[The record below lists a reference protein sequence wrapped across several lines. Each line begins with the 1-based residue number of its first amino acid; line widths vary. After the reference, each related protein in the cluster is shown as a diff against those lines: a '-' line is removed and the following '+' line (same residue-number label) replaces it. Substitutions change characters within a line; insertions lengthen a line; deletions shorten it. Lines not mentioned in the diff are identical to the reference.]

1 MKRISK
7 HFSLLP
13 QHAVYDTLDTPV
25 GMLLLTAT
33 PQGLRSILW
42 EHEFQSA
49 VCQAALACCEKC
61 ATHDLIIQTKQ
72 QLKEYFSGKRRA
84 FSIPLDLAGTS
95 FQLQVWE
102 VLQGIPYGETL
113 SYGEQAALLGDKN
126 KARAVG
132 LANGLNPVPIIMP
145 CHRVIGSNGQ
155 LTGFGGGLE
164 SKAFLLQLE
173 KSNMKLIC

>member
-7 HFSLLP
+7 HLSLLP

-25 GMLLLTAT
+25 GILLLTAT
-33 PQGLRSILW
+33 PQGLQSVLW

-49 VCQAALACCEKC
+49 ICQAALAYHKKC
-61 ATHDLIIQTKQ
+61 ARHDIIVQTKQ
-72 QLKEYFSGKRRA
+72 QLEEYFSGKRRE
-84 FSIPLDLAGTS
+84 FSVPLALAGTP
-95 FQLQVWE
+95 FQLQAWE
-102 VLQGIPYGETL
+102 VLQAIPYGETL
-113 SYGEQAALLGDKN
+113 SYGEQATLLGNKN

-132 LANGLNPVPIIMP
+132 LANRFNPVSIIVP
-145 CHRVIGSNGQ
+145 CHRVIGGNGQ

-173 KSNMKLIC
+173 KSNMNLIR